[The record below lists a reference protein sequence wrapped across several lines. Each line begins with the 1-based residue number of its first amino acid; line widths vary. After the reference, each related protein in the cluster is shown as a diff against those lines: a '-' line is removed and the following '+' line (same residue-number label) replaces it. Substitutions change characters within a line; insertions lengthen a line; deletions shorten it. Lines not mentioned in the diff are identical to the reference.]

1 MGLSFLLKT
10 ICCKEI
16 DELMMGNHMGTY
28 KGKKKA
34 NKEMEDFA

>member
-1 MGLSFLLKT
+1 MGLSVLLKA

-16 DELMMGNHMGTY
+16 DELWGTIWEHTR
-28 KGKKKA
+28 GKKKP

>member
-1 MGLSFLLKT
+1 MGLSFLLKI

-16 DELMMGNHMGTY
+16 DELMMRNHMGTY

-34 NKEMEDFA
+34 KKEMEDFA